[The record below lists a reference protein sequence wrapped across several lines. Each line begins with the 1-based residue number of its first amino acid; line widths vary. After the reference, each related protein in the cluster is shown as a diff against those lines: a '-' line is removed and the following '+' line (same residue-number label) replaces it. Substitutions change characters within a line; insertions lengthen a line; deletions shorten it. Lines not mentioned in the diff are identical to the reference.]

1 MIGRNEGTLMC
12 FRMATIMVLFVAIQ
26 SCAPTNRAVRRHLS
40 HSEKQLHHHAGFVLF
55 DPAKGKTLVDFQG
68 DRYYTPAS
76 NTKVF
81 TLYAALKLLG
91 DSIPALRYQYRE
103 DTLVFWGTG
112 DPSLLYREL
121 TGNSKVYDF
130 LRGHTGPLVY
140 SGSNDFT
147 QRFGPGWSY
156 EDYQESFCVE
166 RTAFPIYG
174 NRALFYMRNNK
185 PGVIPKRFES
195 AIEISSDTSSERK
208 TGRQWDENH
217 FMIYPKL
224 RTEAEVPFISGQT
237 LSTQLLADTL
247 GRTVI
252 TGRQLIND
260 KVTTLYSIPSDSLYR
275 LLMQESDNFV
285 AEQLLLLC
293 ASQLADSLD
302 TDIALRFLRAE
313 LSDLPDTFRI
323 VDGSGLSRYNL
334 VTPRTMVALW
344 QKIRSLTTDARLFS
358 ILPAGGVSGT
368 IRNSYRAEKP
378 FVYAKTGTLTGV
390 HCLSG
395 MIFTKSN
402 RMLIFAYMNTNYTV
416 PLREV
421 RSSMEELL
429 FKIRNNY

>member
-1 MIGRNEGTLMC
+1 
-12 FRMATIMVLFVAIQ
+12 
-26 SCAPTNRAVRRHLS
+26 
-40 HSEKQLHHHAGFVLF
+40 
-55 DPAKGKTLVDFQG
+55 
-68 DRYYTPAS
+68 
-76 NTKVF
+76 
-81 TLYAALKLLG
+81 
-91 DSIPALRYQYRE
+91 
-103 DTLVFWGTG
+103 
-112 DPSLLYREL
+112 
-121 TGNSKVYDF
+121 
-130 LRGHTGPLVY
+130 
-140 SGSNDFT
+140 
-147 QRFGPGWSY
+147 
-156 EDYQESFCVE
+156 
-166 RTAFPIYG
+166 
-174 NRALFYMRNNK
+174 MRNNK

-208 TGRQWDENH
+208 AGRQWDENR
-217 FMIYPKL
+217 FIVYPKL

-252 TGRQLIND
+252 TGKRLMND
-260 KVTTLYSIPSDSLYR
+260 KVTTLYSIPSDSLYK

-368 IRNSYRAEKP
+368 IRNSYRGEKP
-378 FVYAKTGTLTGV
+378 FVFAKTGTLTGV